1 MPAGKGTYGKR
12 RGRPAKPKKSKKRR
26 GKNKK

>member
-12 RGRPAKPKKSKKRR
+12 RGRPAGKGKKRR
-26 GKNKK
+26 GKGKK